1 LPLSLRHIGIRAD
14 DFNLVP
20 EFLNQRPGER
30 RGGYKGSKPRSK
42 CHPRDR
48 CFEPAVFPRPM
59 DALEAHRVRPYTGS
73 MHVHAHGAGGP
84 TRVLKISLAVT
95 LGYIV
100 LLVVAGM
107 RAHSLALLSEA
118 GHNLSD
124 FLALLLSLVAVYF
137 QTRPANSTKTYGYH
151 RAGVLAALVNATS
164 LVAVSFFIFYEA
176 FRRLQ
181 HPEHVQA
188 TVMMWVA
195 AAGVVMNGVI
205 ALLLYRSSRGFG
217 GDVNIRS
224 ALLHEVGDTLSTA
237 AVIAGGWAIL
247 VTRNYWIDSALSF
260 GIAVLI
266 LWSGFGIVRETL
278 NILLEGTPRGMKLE
292 KIESA
297 IRSVGGVNDVH
308 DLHVW
313 SIGSETHA
321 LSCHISIADIPP
333 SVSERIL
340 RDVKDRLLH
349 DFRIDHTTI
358 QFEHAICEVAH
369 GCVIPVSE
377 SEEHH
382 HHHSH

>member
-1 LPLSLRHIGIRAD
+1 
-14 DFNLVP
+14 
-20 EFLNQRPGER
+20 
-30 RGGYKGSKPRSK
+30 
-42 CHPRDR
+42 
-48 CFEPAVFPRPM
+48 
-59 DALEAHRVRPYTGS
+59 
-73 MHVHAHGAGGP
+73 MHVHVHGAGGP

-95 LGYIV
+95 LAYIV
-100 LLVVAGM
+100 LLVVAGI

-137 QTRPANSTKTYGYH
+137 QSRPASSTKTYGYH

-188 TVMMWVA
+188 SVMMWVA
-195 AAGVVMNGVI
+195 AAGVVMNGAI
-205 ALLLYRSSRGFG
+205 ALLLYRSSRGRTG

-237 AVIAGGWAIL
+237 AVIVGGWAIL
-247 VTRNYWIDSALSF
+247 VTGNYWIDSAAL
-260 GIAVLI
+260 
-266 LWSGFGIVRETL
+266 VRHRRADPVVGL
-278 NILLEGTPRGMKLE
+278 RHRARDAQH
-292 KIESA
+292 SA
-297 IRSVGGVNDVH
+297 RRHAARHEAGEDRVAQSAPSKASTTCTIFTC
-308 DLHVW
+308 W

-321 LSCHISIADIPP
+321 LSCHIAIADIPP

-340 RDVKDRLLH
+340 RDVKERLLH

-358 QFEHAICEVAH
+358 QFEHVVCEVAH
-369 GCVIPVSE
+369 GCVIPVAE
-377 SEEHH
+377 SEEQHH

>member
-1 LPLSLRHIGIRAD
+1 
-14 DFNLVP
+14 
-20 EFLNQRPGER
+20 
-30 RGGYKGSKPRSK
+30 
-42 CHPRDR
+42 
-48 CFEPAVFPRPM
+48 
-59 DALEAHRVRPYTGS
+59 

-95 LGYIV
+95 LAYIV
-100 LLVVAGM
+100 LLVVAGV

-137 QTRPANSTKTYGYH
+137 QSRPANARKTYCYQ
-151 RAGVLAALVNATS
+151 RAGGLAALVNASS
-164 LVAVSFFIFYEA
+164 LVAVSVFIFYEA

-188 TVMMWVA
+188 SVMMWVA
-195 AAGVVMNGVI
+195 AAGVVMNGAI
-205 ALLLYRSSRGFG
+205 ALLLYRSG

-247 VTRNYWIDSALSF
+247 VTGNYWIDSALSV
-260 GIAVLI
+260 GIGALI

-278 NILLEGTPRGMKLE
+278 NILLEGTPRGMKLDR
-292 KIESA
+292 IEA
-297 IRSVGGVNDVH
+297 AMRSVEGVNDVH

-321 LSCHISIADIPP
+321 LSCHIAIADIPP

-340 RDVKDRLLH
+340 RDVKDCLH
-349 DFRIDHTTI
+349 HEFRIDHTTI
-358 QFEHAICEVAH
+358 QFEHVVCEVAH
-369 GCVIPVSE
+369 GCVIPVV
-377 SEEHH
+377 EERRA
-382 HHHSH
+382 SSSP